1 MSIKI
6 PLRFRSHI
14 DLDLLSVG
22 IRFNLIRLLCDVD
35 FQMSESWSPKYQAI
49 IDTGS
54 PANIIP
60 RHIWTQATHR
70 IILPEKLS
78 LMGIGAG
85 NVSGYLGE
93 VTARIS
99 YRKKSSDEITVRAF
113 LLDSDAAPL
122 IFGFEDFLSKGILFS
137 NFPKNVASLQL

>member
-1 MSIKI
+1 MSTKI

-22 IRFNLIRLLCDVD
+22 IRFHLIRLIGDVD
-35 FQMSESWSPKYQAI
+35 FRTSESSSPKYQAI

-54 PANIIP
+54 PANILP
-60 RHIWTQATHR
+60 RHIWTQATHH
-70 IILPEKLS
+70 IILPEKLP

-85 NVSGYLGE
+85 SVSGYLGE
-93 VTARIS
+93 ITARIS
-99 YRKKSSDEITVRAF
+99 YRKKSSGELIMRAF

-122 IFGFEDFLSKGILFS
+122 ILGYEDFLSKGILVS
-137 NFPKNVASLQL
+137 NFPKNIASVQF